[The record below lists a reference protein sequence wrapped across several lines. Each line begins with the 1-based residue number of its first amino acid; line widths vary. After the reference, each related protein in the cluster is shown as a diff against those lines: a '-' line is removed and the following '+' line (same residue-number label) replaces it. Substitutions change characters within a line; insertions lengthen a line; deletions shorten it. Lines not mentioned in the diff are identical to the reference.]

1 MEKFKDTNGA
11 DVILSFQEDA
21 FGKSARHVLI
31 ICKYRGKWLMT
42 NHSVRGLEF
51 PGGKVEKGETLE
63 EGARR
68 EVMEETGA
76 VLSKLVSIGEYQVI
90 DKEDSFVKR
99 IFYGEVE
106 NIKPQDDYLET
117 GGPVLVSGDILVERM
132 KDEYS
137 FIMKDDVIK
146 YSLEFWEKNNES
158 GGLNAEDRRFFG

>member
-1 MEKFKDTNGA
+1 MEKFKDTNGG
-11 DVILSFQEDA
+11 DVFLSFQENA
-21 FGKSARHVLI
+21 FEKNARHVLI
-31 ICKYRGKWLMT
+31 ICKYRGKWLLT
-42 NHSVRGLEF
+42 NHNVRGLEF

-63 EGARR
+63 YAARR

-76 VLSKLVSIGEYQVI
+76 VLSRLVSIGEYQVI

-132 KDEYS
+132 QDEYS

-146 YSLEFWEKNNES
+146 HSLEFLEKKQ
-158 GGLNAEDRRFFG
+158 